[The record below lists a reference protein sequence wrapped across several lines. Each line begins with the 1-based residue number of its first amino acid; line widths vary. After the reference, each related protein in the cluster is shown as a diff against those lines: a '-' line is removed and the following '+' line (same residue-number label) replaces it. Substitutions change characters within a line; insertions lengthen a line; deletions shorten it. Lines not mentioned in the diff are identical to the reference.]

1 MAKLLALKAEVE
13 ATTGN
18 TIRMAFFGATEAHLL
33 AKELADAGVGIIV
46 SRARS
51 FPLDWSSRRMLPG
64 PPLTSDTN
72 ISVLLRHGVTVGL
85 GIFKGWEARNT
96 RFEAAWAALQTPR
109 DISKEDAL
117 ALASSNLEKIFG
129 LPRSEDF
136 VAYKGGDMFDLE
148 SKVVAVM
155 SKRRARTELFT

>member
-1 MAKLLALKAEVE
+1 
-13 ATTGN
+13 
-18 TIRMAFFGATEAHLL
+18 AHLL
-33 AKELADAGVGIIV
+33 AKQLADARVGIIV

-51 FPLDWSSRRMLPG
+51 FPMTWDSRRMLPG
-64 PPLTSDTN
+64 PPLTWDTN
-72 ISVLLRHGVTVGL
+72 ISVLLRHGVTVGV
-85 GIFKGWEARNT
+85 GILEGWEARNT
-96 RFEAAWAALQTPR
+96 GFEVAWAALQAPG

-129 LPRSEDF
+129 LPGSGDF

-155 SKRRARTELFT
+155 SKRRARTEVFA